1 MEINKTSNK
10 HIVKKVVNNE
20 GEEVL
25 DRDPKIQLY
34 LEASNLKIKE
44 DSFYETSDEKLEAF
58 LKTLNSE
65 KDNEYLE
72 GLAKFLCD
80 NGIKLSPVI
89 ISVILSN
96 RGISFR
102 DKNFE
107 RIFNTPQRI
116 SEAIALSKRYHLNNS
131 FKQNT
136 LKVAL
141 EGFKDYTLLKNKLEN
156 RQVKTKDIIKLLRP
170 KPANITMAKLYKD
183 IIESNKGSKLK
194 KTDSL
199 VSMKSSNET
208 TEVKMDYVKE
218 NITKIP
224 INQLIR
230 NLKFIIENTNYNDEK
245 EVMDKV
251 IARLNSVTDY
261 RYLNVFDLIE
271 ASIAVPKLEKAL
283 HEVTKNFT
291 TKIKEKNN
299 FEFDSASVLFDLSG
313 SMDGDGLKNGFK
325 YLVLMSMLYNKL
337 NIRFFEYNL
346 MIEDDVSKTIIEN
359 IRKGQISTAF
369 KKLRTHGSTGLV
381 QSTLELLNKDKEINT
396 LIVIS
401 DEVSWVEGSDIDYQM
416 KQVEKELKNRKLI
429 LINPVI
435 YKGTVFKKNIVA
447 MASLTSSIIIDM
459 GLFTQQ
465 KRFIE
470 FIKKYK

>member
-1 MEINKTSNK
+1 MEINKKSSR
-10 HIVKKVVNNE
+10 IVKKVINKE
-20 GEEVL
+20 GVEVL
-25 DRDPKIQLY
+25 DRDTKIQLY

-44 DSFYETSDEKLEAF
+44 DSFYETADEKLEVF
-58 LKTLNSE
+58 LESLKNE

-96 RGISFR
+96 RGYSFR

-131 FKQNT
+131 FKQNC
-136 LKVAL
+136 LRKAL
-141 EGFKDYTLLKNKLEN
+141 QEFKDYTLLKNKLEN

-170 KPANITMAKLYKD
+170 KPANKAMAKLYKD
-183 IIESNKGSKLK
+183 IIESNKASKLK

-199 VSMKSSNET
+199 ISMKSSNESN
-208 TEVKMDYVKE
+208 EVKMEYVKE
-218 NITKIP
+218 NISKIP

-230 NLKFIIENTNYNDEK
+230 NLKFIVENTDYNEEK
-245 EVMDKV
+245 ELMDKV
-251 IARLNSVTDY
+251 IARLNSITDY
-261 RYLNVFDLIE
+261 RYLNIFDLIE
-271 ASIAVPKLEKAL
+271 ASIAVPKMEKAL
-283 HEVTKNFT
+283 FEVTKNFVN
-291 TKIKEKNN
+291 KIKEKNSY
-299 FEFDSASVLFDLSG
+299 EFDESVVLFDLSG

-325 YLVLMSMLYNKL
+325 YLVLMTLLYNKL
-337 NIRFFEYNL
+337 DIRFFSDRL
-346 MIEDDVSKTIIEN
+346 WTKDDKITILEN
-359 IRKGQISTAF
+359 IRKGQLKTA
-369 KKLRTHGSTGLV
+369 KDKLKTYGGTALV
-381 QSTLELLNKDKEINT
+381 NSTLDLLNKEDKIKT

-401 DEVSWVEGSDIDYQM
+401 DEVSWEEGEDMGYAINQL
-416 KQVEKELKNRKLI
+416 ERELKNRKLI

-447 MASLTSSIIIDM
+447 MASLTSSIITDM
-459 GLFTQQ
+459 GLFTQ
-465 KRFIE
+465 KE
-470 FIKKYK
+470 KFIKYIKNYK